1 MGRGGCFFGFLSGI
15 AVRISRWD
23 LFIQVKGK
31 QRKRR
36 KQNERDRYS
45 RSAPNDA
52 GDLETGLRW
61 AMREH
66 AAMVR
71 GILRRILPGRE
82 RDVEECMAD
91 GGMREA
97 GTGGG

>member
-1 MGRGGCFFGFLSGI
+1 MKETGT
-15 AVRISRWD
+15 AD
-23 LFIQVKGK
+23 LLRMIL
-31 QRKRR
+31 
-36 KQNERDRYS
+36 DD
-45 RSAPNDA
+45 P
-52 GDLETGLRW
+52 ETGLRW

-71 GILRRILPGRE
+71 GALRRILPGRE